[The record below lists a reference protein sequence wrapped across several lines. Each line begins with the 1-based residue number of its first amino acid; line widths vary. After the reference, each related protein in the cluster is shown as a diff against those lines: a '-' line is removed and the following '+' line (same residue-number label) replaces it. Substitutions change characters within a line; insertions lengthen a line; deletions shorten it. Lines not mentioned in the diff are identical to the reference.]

1 LTSIYTLLQNQARR
15 LLLAVTSRR
24 WLAMAMGNLP
34 PFEDKDAY
42 GGFFPALLQTWVGA
56 CFRPTEFFESVGNS
70 QDLTPAL
77 LFGVLVGWIYFVIE
91 AAGSLI
97 FRAHILMMRDILMLR
112 QEKIAGLLAGEV
124 FYLVC
129 AGLFGW
135 LLALL
140 IIFISGV
147 IVHLFLMLFGGAN
160 QGLTMTLRVISY
172 AYAPQIFAVV
182 PFVGWLIAS
191 IWMLVLAIIGLAV
204 AHGTDTWRAALAVL
218 VPNILCVC
226 VVGVLYGAVIVA
238 ILTGVH
244 RP

>member
-1 LTSIYTLLQNQARR
+1 
-15 LLLAVTSRR
+15 
-24 WLAMAMGNLP
+24 MAMGNLP
-34 PFEDKDAY
+34 PFEDRDAY

-77 LFGVLVGWIYFVIE
+77 LFGVLVGWISVVVG
-91 AAGSLI
+91 AAWSLVFQAPLVPI
-97 FRAHILMMRDILMLR
+97 MR
-112 QEKIAGLLAGEV
+112 QEEIAGLLAGGV
-124 FYLVC
+124 ANLVC

-135 LLALL
+135 LLVLL
-140 IIFISGV
+140 GILILGV

-182 PFVGWLIAS
+182 PFVGWCIAS
-191 IWMLVLAIIGLAV
+191 IWMLVLEIIGLAA
-204 AHGTDTWRAALAVL
+204 AHRTDTWRAALAVL
-218 VPNILCVC
+218 ATVISCVC

>member
-1 LTSIYTLLQNQARR
+1 
-15 LLLAVTSRR
+15 
-24 WLAMAMGNLP
+24 MAMGNLP
-34 PFEDKDAY
+34 PFEDRDAY

-77 LFGVLVGWIYFVIE
+77 LFGVLVGWISVVVG
-91 AAGSLI
+91 AAWSLV
-97 FRAHILMMRDILMLR
+97 FRAPLVPIMR
-112 QEKIAGLLAGEV
+112 QEEIAGLLAGGV
-124 FYLVC
+124 ANLVC

-135 LLALL
+135 LLVLL
-140 IIFISGV
+140 GILISGV

-182 PFVGWLIAS
+182 PFVGWCIAS
-191 IWMLVLAIIGLAV
+191 IWMLVLEIIGLAA
-204 AHGTDTWRAALAVL
+204 AHRTDTWRAALAVL
-218 VPNILCVC
+218 APVILCVC
-226 VVGVLYGAVIVA
+226 VVGVLYTA
-238 ILTGVH
+238 IFAAMFSAMQ

>member
-1 LTSIYTLLQNQARR
+1 
-15 LLLAVTSRR
+15 
-24 WLAMAMGNLP
+24 MAMGNLP
-34 PFEDKDAY
+34 PFEDRDAY

-77 LFGVLVGWIYFVIE
+77 LFGVLVGWISVVVG
-91 AAGSLI
+91 AAWSLVFQVPLVPI
-97 FRAHILMMRDILMLR
+97 MR
-112 QEKIAGLLAGEV
+112 QEEIAGLLAGGV
-124 FYLVC
+124 
-129 AGLFGW
+129 AGLACVGLFSW
-135 LLALL
+135 LPVLL
-140 IIFISGV
+140 GILISGV

-182 PFVGWLIAS
+182 PFGGWCIAS
-191 IWMLVLAIIGLAV
+191 IWMLVLEIIGLAA
-204 AHGTDTWRAALAVL
+204 AHRTDTWRAALAVL
-218 VPNILCVC
+218 ASVILCVC

-238 ILTGVH
+238 ILTGAH

>member
-1 LTSIYTLLQNQARR
+1 LTSIYTLLQNQVRR

-34 PFEDKDAY
+34 PFEDRDAY

-77 LFGVLVGWIYFVIE
+77 LFGVLVGWISVVVG
-91 AAGSLI
+91 AAWSLVFQAPLVPI
-97 FRAHILMMRDILMLR
+97 MR
-112 QEKIAGLLAGEV
+112 QEEIAGLLAGGV
-124 FYLVC
+124 
-129 AGLFGW
+129 AGLACVGLFSW
-135 LLALL
+135 LPVLL
-140 IIFISGV
+140 GILISGV

-182 PFVGWLIAS
+182 PFVGWCIAS
-191 IWMLVLAIIGLAV
+191 IWMLVLEIIGLAA
-204 AHGTDTWRAALAVL
+204 AHRTDTWRAALAVL
-218 VPNILCVC
+218 APVLLCVC
-226 VVGVLYGAVIVA
+226 VVAIFYGAVIVA
-238 ILTGVH
+238 ILTGAH

>member
-1 LTSIYTLLQNQARR
+1 LTSIYTLLQNQVRYCF
-15 LLLAVTSRR
+15 LAATLRR

-34 PFEDKDAY
+34 PFEDRDAY

-77 LFGVLVGWIYFVIE
+77 LFGVLVGWISVVVG
-91 AAGSLI
+91 AAWSLVFQAPLVPI
-97 FRAHILMMRDILMLR
+97 MR
-112 QEKIAGLLAGEV
+112 QEEIAGLLAGGV
-124 FYLVC
+124 ANLVC

-135 LLALL
+135 LLVLL
-140 IIFISGV
+140 GILISGV

-182 PFVGWLIAS
+182 PFVGWCIAS
-191 IWMLVLAIIGLAV
+191 IWMLVLEIIGLAA
-204 AHGTDTWRAALAVL
+204 AHRTDTWRAALAVL
-218 VPNILCVC
+218 APVILCVC

-238 ILTGVH
+238 ILTGAH

>member
-1 LTSIYTLLQNQARR
+1 LTSVYTLLQNQVRR
-15 LLLAVTSRR
+15 LLLVVTSRR

-34 PFEDKDAY
+34 PFEDRDAY

-77 LFGVLVGWIYFVIE
+77 LFGVLVGWISVVVG
-91 AAGSLI
+91 AAWSLVFQVPLVPI
-97 FRAHILMMRDILMLR
+97 MR
-112 QEKIAGLLAGEV
+112 QEEIAGLLAGGV
-124 FYLVC
+124 
-129 AGLFGW
+129 AGLACVGLFSW
-135 LLALL
+135 LPVLL
-140 IIFISGV
+140 GILISGV

-182 PFVGWLIAS
+182 PFGGWCIAP
-191 IWMLVLAIIGLAV
+191 IWMLVLEIIGLAA
-204 AHGTDTWRAALAVL
+204 AHRTDTWRAALAVL
-218 VPNILCVC
+218 AQVILCVC
-226 VVGVLYGAVIVA
+226 VVVVFYGAVIIA
-238 ILTGVH
+238 ILTGAH

>member
-1 LTSIYTLLQNQARR
+1 LTSIYTLLQNQVRR
-15 LLLAVTSRR
+15 LLLVVTSRR

-34 PFEDKDAY
+34 PFEDRDAY

-77 LFGVLVGWIYFVIE
+77 LFGVLVGWISVVVG
-91 AAGSLI
+91 AAWSLVFQARLVPI
-97 FRAHILMMRDILMLR
+97 MR
-112 QEKIAGLLAGEV
+112 QEEIAGLLAGGV
-124 FYLVC
+124 
-129 AGLFGW
+129 AGLACVGLFSW
-135 LLALL
+135 LPVLL
-140 IIFISGV
+140 GILISGV

-182 PFVGWLIAS
+182 PFVGWCIAS
-191 IWMLVLAIIGLAV
+191 IWMLVLEIIGLAA
-204 AHGTDTWRAALAVL
+204 AHRTDTWRAALAVL
-218 VPNILCVC
+218 APVILCVC
-226 VVGVLYGAVIVA
+226 VVGVFYGAVIVA
-238 ILTGVH
+238 ILTGAH

>member
-1 LTSIYTLLQNQARR
+1 LTSIYTLLQNQVRR
-15 LLLAVTSRR
+15 LLLVVTSRR

-77 LFGVLVGWIYFVIE
+77 LFGVLVGWISVVVG
-91 AAGSLI
+91 AAWSLVFQAPLVPI
-97 FRAHILMMRDILMLR
+97 MR
-112 QEKIAGLLAGEV
+112 QEEIAGLLAGGV
-124 FYLVC
+124 ANLVC

-135 LLALL
+135 LLVLL
-140 IIFISGV
+140 GILISGV

-182 PFVGWLIAS
+182 PFVG
-191 IWMLVLAIIGLAV
+191 
-204 AHGTDTWRAALAVL
+204 
-218 VPNILCVC
+218 
-226 VVGVLYGAVIVA
+226 
-238 ILTGVH
+238 
-244 RP
+244 